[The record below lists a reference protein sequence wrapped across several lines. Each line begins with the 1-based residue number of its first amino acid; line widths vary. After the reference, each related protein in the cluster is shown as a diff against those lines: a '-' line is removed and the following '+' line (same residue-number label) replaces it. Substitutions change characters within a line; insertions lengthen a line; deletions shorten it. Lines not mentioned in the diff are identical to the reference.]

1 MEFLNGNENGNENGN
16 NNENINENGN
26 ENGNL
31 NNFVR
36 CSFCGILGHDIRFC
50 DSPEI
55 PNIETTIVNLFVENY
70 QECLMARM
78 NEDLTHSMFITKIVS
93 RFLLRHIRVLAVAL
107 RVAPASGF
115 NKAEYASSIYIF
127 LKNVNNLLLFRNRIN
142 LNIPYILGTANNENV
157 PPNHVVR
164 NLLPS
169 FNLVANT
176 NTNKKFNI
184 TPVLDFSH
192 TPEELENECEC
203 GICLESNIKLQN
215 MTKLNCEHSFCG
227 DCITRVLQS
236 TPTTKHPN
244 CALCRAHITTIEIN
258 SQDKYDAIL
267 EYCRA

>member
-1 MEFLNGNENGNENGN
+1 MKAK
-16 NNENINENGN
+16 NENI
-26 ENGNL
+26 
-31 NNFVR
+31 
-36 CSFCGILGHDIRFC
+36 
-50 DSPEI
+50 
-55 PNIETTIVNLFVENY
+55 
-70 QECLMARM
+70 
-78 NEDLTHSMFITKIVS
+78 
-93 RFLLRHIRVLAVAL
+93 
-107 RVAPASGF
+107 
-115 NKAEYASSIYIF
+115 
-127 LKNVNNLLLFRNRIN
+127 
-142 LNIPYILGTANNENV
+142 
-157 PPNHVVR
+157 PPNHVVQ

-184 TPVLDFSH
+184 TPVLDFTH

-227 DCITRVLQS
+227 DCITRVLQ
-236 TPTTKHPN
+236 TTAINKPPN

>member
-1 MEFLNGNENGNENGN
+1 MEFLNGNENVNENGN
-16 NNENINENGN
+16 R
-26 ENGNL
+26 NGNL
-31 NNFVR
+31 NIFVR
-36 CSFCGILGHDIRFC
+36 CSFCGTLGHDIRFC

-55 PNIETTIVNLFVENY
+55 PNIEATIVNLFVENY

-78 NEDLTHSMFITKIVS
+78 NEDLTHAMFITKIVS

-107 RVAPASGF
+107 GVAPASGF
-115 NKAEYASSIYIF
+115 TKAEYASCIYRF
-127 LKNVNNLLLFRNRIN
+127 LKNVNNMLVLEIAHN
-142 LNIPYILGTANNENV
+142 LNIPYTLGRTNNENI
-157 PPNHVVR
+157 PPNHVVQ

-169 FNLVANT
+169 FNLVANN

-184 TPVLDFSH
+184 TPVLDFTH

-227 DCITRVLQS
+227 DCITRVLQ
-236 TPTTKHPN
+236 TTAINKPPN